1 MTMAKNPS
9 GIREFWRKRLVALKR
24 KPSNIA
30 LFVMGIAFI
39 YYTFNLTQISNTTAL
54 INGPHMGLTGF
65 ITILLS
71 TLSLVCFLNSFPHR
85 KKVNIPMLVL
95 MLLMVAAVIF
105 CDYYYGNCI
114 TTAITREENRIDPS
128 GANSFILAART
139 VTNVH
144 MIILCVGIALVA
156 LLPIYGKALK
166 KINTNIDI
174 EGNGGM
180 QKIDISGED
189 A

>member
-1 MTMAKNPS
+1 MAKNPS

-95 MLLMVAAVIF
+95 MLLMVAAVIY

-114 TTAITREENRIDPS
+114 TAAIRRLMNIPRWISS
-128 GANSFILAART
+128 GIITSGRQPCLYSLWLESCSITSPLVART
-139 VTNVH
+139 
-144 MIILCVGIALVA
+144 I
-156 LLPIYGKALK
+156 
-166 KINTNIDI
+166 
-174 EGNGGM
+174 
-180 QKIDISGED
+180 
-189 A
+189 

>member
-1 MTMAKNPS
+1 MANQPS
-9 GIREFWRKRLVALKR
+9 RVHEFFRKRLVSLKR
-24 KPSNIA
+24 KPQFIA
-30 LFVMGIAFI
+30 MFVLVVAFI
-39 YYTFNLTQISNTTAL
+39 YYSFNLSSIANTTAL

-95 MLLMVAAVIF
+95 MLVMVAAVIF

-114 TTAITREENRIDPS
+114 TAAITREENRIDPS

-144 MIILCVGIALVA
+144 MIILCVGTALVA
-156 LLPIYGKALK
+156 LLPVYSKALK
-166 KINTNIDI
+166 KINTNIDV